1 MSEKIKKEER
11 FITKIPAHILEEATK
26 FAVKKAHALNNPIP
40 ILEGNKIVIK
50 NGKIIK
56 ELLLI
61 KKEERIFKKQKMSL
75 VK

>member
-11 FITKIPAHILEEATK
+11 FTTKIPTHILEEATRL
-26 FAVKKAHALNNPIP
+26 AVKKAHALNNPIP

-50 NGKIIK
+50 NGKVIK
-56 ELLLI
+56 ELLVI
-61 KKEERIFKKQKMSL
+61 KKEARVFKKQKMSL